1 MASYLE
7 VVFNLPLNKS
17 FTYLKPAALTV
28 EAGYRV
34 IAPFGRRKLV
44 GYVIA
49 VGNECPPGIDHIK
62 EVERCVDKRVVF
74 DDSTLGLAEW
84 LARMYMCSLGK
95 ALSSVLPGGRREI
108 DLEDIELDFGDKK
121 KVDLTGQQ
129 AQAIDKISA
138 AGSGFFYLYGVTGSG
153 KTEVFLRAAENM
165 INKERGVIYLVP
177 EISLTHQVYE
187 EFSAVFGS
195 RVGVLHSGLTPSQRL
210 KEWYRVLDGEVRLV
224 IGARS
229 AVFAPVKNLGLVIV
243 DEEHENSYKAGSTP
257 RYHARQV
264 AMYRSKAEKAVL
276 VMGSATPSV
285 EAYYRMQS
293 GKLECLP
300 LSRRLGGGD
309 IPQIVVLDL
318 KGEKRSLSKPL
329 IREIRRTHSEGR
341 QTILFLN
348 RRGFAYYFYCRSC
361 GFEMKC
367 KNCSVSLTFHKDRNR
382 MICHYCGYQDKPV
395 KVCPECSSIDVGYS
409 GFGTERIEEEI
420 EQLFPDLVVRR
431 VDTDAVR
438 KKKILREL
446 LVDFGRGKIDI
457 LLGTQMVAKGL
468 NFPGVKLVGIVSA
481 DTGLQLPDFR
491 AAERTFN
498 LIVQVSGRAGRR
510 IPDGKVVIQTFKPQN
525 EVIRMAAEGRLE
537 DFYTKEIE
545 VRQELDFPPFSRLI
559 RLVFR
564 GRDSNK
570 TRNAAS
576 AFISQMPESSLDRV
590 SLLGPAEC
598 PLAMISGSYRYH
610 LIFRSQDF
618 SALHNMVQSS
628 VAAYKA
634 PPCVYIEVDVDPV
647 SLL

>member
-7 VVFNLPLNKS
+7 VVFNIPLDKS

-34 IAPFGRRKLV
+34 IAPFGKRKLV
-44 GYVIA
+44 GYVTA
-49 VGNECPPGIDHIK
+49 VTDECPPGLANIK
-62 EVERCVDKRVVF
+62 EVERCVDGRTLF
-74 DDSTLGLAEW
+74 DDRILKLADW
-84 LARMYMCSLGK
+84 LARMYMCSLGQ
-95 ALSSVLPGGRREI
+95 ALSTILPGGRREVS
-108 DLEDIELDFGDKK
+108 LEDLELDFADRKQ
-121 KVDLTGQQ
+121 VDLTGQQ
-129 AQAIDKISA
+129 AEAIEKISA
-138 AGSGFFYLYGVTGSG
+138 GESGFFYLYGVTGSG
-153 KTEVFLRAAENM
+153 KTEVFLQAAEKM
-165 INKERGVIYLVP
+165 INKGRGVIYLVP

-187 EFSAVFGS
+187 IFSAVFDR
-195 RVGVLHSGLTPSQRL
+195 RVCVLHSGLTPSQRL
-210 KEWYRVLDGEVRLV
+210 KEWYRILDGEVALV

-229 AVFAPVKNLGLVIV
+229 AAFAPVKNLGLVIV

-264 AMYRSKAEKAVL
+264 AMYRSKTEKAVL

-285 EAYYRMQS
+285 EAYHRMKS

-300 LSRRLGGGD
+300 LSERLGGGD
-309 IPQIVVLDL
+309 IPKIAVLDL
-318 KGEKRSLSKPL
+318 KGEKGPLSKLL
-329 IREIRRTHSEGR
+329 IEEIRRTHSEGR

-367 KNCSVSLTFHKDRNR
+367 KNCSVSLTFHKSRNK

-420 EQLFPDLVVRR
+420 ELIFPDLVVRR
-431 VDTDAVR
+431 VDTDSVR

-446 LVDFGRGKIDI
+446 LADFGRGKIDI

-510 IPDGKVVIQTFKPQN
+510 IPDGKVVIQTFNPQN

-537 DFYTKEIE
+537 EFYSKEID
-545 VRQELDFPPFSRLI
+545 VRRELNFPPFSRLI

-564 GRDSNK
+564 GKDSIK

-576 AFISQMPESSLDRV
+576 ALLNQMPKTALERI

-598 PLAMISGSYRYH
+598 PLGMISGSYRYH
-610 LIFRSQDF
+610 LIFRSQDL
-618 SALHNMVQSS
+618 SLLHNIVQSS
-628 VAAYKA
+628 ITAYKA
-634 PPCVYIEVDVDPV
+634 PAGVYIEIDVDPV